1 MIKNNNLKYTF
12 FILLIFLSNPIISQN
27 DLLGEIDYVN
37 EDYKVGLSAF
47 KAHKIINGQSTKQSR
62 EKELFLYVAH
72 RFGSINGGIKTLFG
86 LDIANTKIEMFY
98 GLSDN
103 FQVGFSRES
112 LKKTYTI
119 NFKNKITSQESNFP
133 LNISI
138 YNSFNYNSSDF
149 LAPGVDLS
157 FSQRS
162 LFLSQLLISNRVSE
176 KLSFQLTPSFV
187 KRNYNEERILFENGE
202 VVFENGVPV
211 FTTFDREYNYALG
224 LGASYKINKRT
235 ALNLE
240 YFANLNRVENS
251 PNSDA
256 ISVGIDIET
265 GGHVFQLIF
274 SNTQSIDDVTVI
286 LDAEG
291 DWTKRHVFFGF
302 NILRIF

>member
-1 MIKNNNLKYTF
+1 MRENNNLKYISL
-12 FILLIFLSNPIISQN
+12 ILLIFLSNQIISQN
-27 DLLGEIDYVN
+27 DLLDEIDYVN

-47 KAHKIINGQSTKQSR
+47 KAHKIINGQSTKQSS
-62 EKELFLYVAH
+62 ENELFLYVAH

-98 GLSDN
+98 GISDN

-119 NFKNKITSQESNFP
+119 NFKNKITSQEYNFP

-157 FSQRS
+157 FSDRS
-162 LFLSQLLISNRVSE
+162 IFLSQLLMSNRISE
-176 KLSFQLTPSFV
+176 KLSFQLTPSFI
-187 KRNYNEERILFENGE
+187 KRNYNEERILFENG
-202 VVFENGVPV
+202 VPV
-211 FTTFDREYNYALG
+211 FTTFNREYNYALG

-274 SNTQSIDDVTVI
+274 SNTQSIDDVSVI

-291 DWTKRHVFFGF
+291 DWTKRQIFFGF

>member
-176 KLSFQLTPSFV
+176 KLSFQVTPSFV

-274 SNTQSIDDVTVI
+274 SNTQSIDDVSVI

-291 DWTKRHVFFGF
+291 DWTKRHIFFGF

>member
-274 SNTQSIDDVTVI
+274 SNTQSIDDVSVI

-291 DWTKRHVFFGF
+291 NWAERQIFFGF

>member
-251 PNSDA
+251 SNSDV

-274 SNTQSIDDVTVI
+274 SNTQSIDDVSVI

-291 DWTKRHVFFGF
+291 DWTKRHIFFGF

>member
-162 LFLSQLLISNRVSE
+162 LFLSQLLISNRFSE

-240 YFANLNRVENS
+240 YFANLKRVENS

-274 SNTQSIDDVTVI
+274 SNTQSIDDISVI

-291 DWTKRHVFFGF
+291 DWTKRHIFFGF

>member
-62 EKELFLYVAH
+62 KKELFLYVAH
-72 RFGSINGGIKTLFG
+72 RFGSINEGIKTLFG

-274 SNTQSIDDVTVI
+274 SNTQSIDDVSVI

-291 DWTKRHVFFGF
+291 DWTKRHIFFGF

>member
-1 MIKNNNLKYTF
+1 
-12 FILLIFLSNPIISQN
+12 
-27 DLLGEIDYVN
+27 
-37 EDYKVGLSAF
+37 
-47 KAHKIINGQSTKQSR
+47 
-62 EKELFLYVAH
+62 
-72 RFGSINGGIKTLFG
+72 
-86 LDIANTKIEMFY
+86 MFY
-98 GLSDN
+98 GISDN

-149 LAPGVDLS
+149 LAPGIDLS
-157 FSQRS
+157 FSDRS
-162 LFLSQLLISNRVSE
+162 IFLSQLLISNRISE
-176 KLSFQLTPSFV
+176 KLSFQLTPSFI
-187 KRNYNEERILFENGE
+187 KRNYNEERLLFENGE
-202 VVFENGVPV
+202 VVFENGLPV

-224 LGASYKINKRT
+224 LGTSYKINKRT
-235 ALNLE
+235 ALNFE

-251 PNSDA
+251 SNSDA
-256 ISVGIDIET
+256 ISLGIDIET

-274 SNTQSIDDVTVI
+274 SNTQSIDDASVI

-291 DWTKRHVFFGF
+291 DWTKRQIFFGF

>member
-274 SNTQSIDDVTVI
+274 SNTQSIDDVSVI

>member
-162 LFLSQLLISNRVSE
+162 LFLSQLLISNRVSD

-274 SNTQSIDDVTVI
+274 SNTQSIDDVSVI

-291 DWTKRHVFFGF
+291 DWTKRHIFFGF

>member
-274 SNTQSIDDVTVI
+274 SNTQSLDDASVI

-291 DWTKRHVFFGF
+291 DWTKRHIFFGF

>member
-119 NFKNKITSQESNFP
+119 NFKNKITSQESKFP

-274 SNTQSIDDVTVI
+274 SNTQSIDDVSVI

>member
-138 YNSFNYNSSDF
+138 YNSFNYNSSDS

-274 SNTQSIDDVTVI
+274 SNTQSIDDVSVI

-291 DWTKRHVFFGF
+291 DWTKRHIFFGF

>member
-1 MIKNNNLKYTF
+1 MKENNNLKFLTF
-12 FILLIFLSNPIISQN
+12 FLIILFSNSISSQN
-27 DLLGEIDYVN
+27 SLLEEIDFNN

-47 KAHKIINGQSTKQSR
+47 KAHKIINGQSTKQSSK
-62 EKELFLYVAH
+62 KELFLYVAH

-86 LDIANTKIEMFY
+86 LDIANTKI
-98 GLSDN
+98 D
-103 FQVGFSRES
+103 
-112 LKKTYTI
+112 TI

-157 FSQRS
+157 FSDRS
-162 LFLSQLLISNRVSE
+162 IFLSQLLISNRISE
-176 KLSFQLTPSFV
+176 KLSFQLTPSFI
-187 KRNYNEERILFENGE
+187 KRNYNEERLLFENGE
-202 VVFENGVPV
+202 VVFENGLPV

-224 LGASYKINKRT
+224 LGTSYKINKRT
-235 ALNLE
+235 ALNFE

-251 PNSDA
+251 SNSDT
-256 ISVGIDIET
+256 ISLGIDIET
-265 GGHVFQLIF
+265 GGHVFQLVF
-274 SNTQSIDDVTVI
+274 SNTQSIDDISVI

-291 DWTKRHVFFGF
+291 DWTKRQIFFGF

>member
-37 EDYKVGLSAF
+37 ENYKVGLSAF

-274 SNTQSIDDVTVI
+274 SNTQSIDDISVI

-291 DWTKRHVFFGF
+291 DWTKRHIFFGF

>member
-62 EKELFLYVAH
+62 KKELFLYVAH

-119 NFKNKITSQESNFP
+119 NFKNIITSQESNFP

-274 SNTQSIDDVTVI
+274 SNTQSIDDVSVI

-291 DWTKRHVFFGF
+291 DWTKRHIFFGF

>member
-1 MIKNNNLKYTF
+1 MRENNNLKYIF
-12 FILLIFLSNPIISQN
+12 LILLIFLSNQIISQN
-27 DLLGEIDYVN
+27 DLLDEIDYVN

-47 KAHKIINGQSTKQSR
+47 KAHKIINGQSTKQSS

-98 GLSDN
+98 GISDN

-157 FSQRS
+157 FSDRS
-162 LFLSQLLISNRVSE
+162 IFLSQLLISNRISE
-176 KLSFQLTPSFV
+176 KLSFQLTPSFI
-187 KRNYNEERILFENGE
+187 KRNYNEERILFENG
-202 VVFENGVPV
+202 VPV
-211 FTTFDREYNYALG
+211 FTTFEREYNYALG

-240 YFANLNRVENS
+240 YFVNLNRVENS

-274 SNTQSIDDVTVI
+274 SNTQSIDDVSVI

-291 DWTKRHVFFGF
+291 DWTKRQIFFGF

>member
-149 LAPGVDLS
+149 LAPGVNLS

-274 SNTQSIDDVTVI
+274 SNTQSIDDVSVI

-291 DWTKRHVFFGF
+291 DWTKRHIFFGF

>member
-1 MIKNNNLKYTF
+1 MKENNSLKFFTF
-12 FILLIFLSNPIISQN
+12 FLIILFSNLIISQN
-27 DLLGEIDYVN
+27 SLLEEIDYNN

-47 KAHKIINGQSTKQSR
+47 KAHKIINGQSTKQSGK
-62 EKELFLYVAH
+62 KELFLYVAH
-72 RFGSINGGIKTLFG
+72 RFGSINEGIKTLFG

-98 GLSDN
+98 GLSEN
-103 FQVGFSRES
+103 FQLGFSRES

-119 NFKNKITSQESNFP
+119 NFKNKITSQQSNFP

-149 LAPGVDLS
+149 LAPGVNLS
-157 FSQRS
+157 FSERS
-162 LFLSQLLISNRVSE
+162 IFLSQLLISNRISE
-176 KLSFQLTPSFV
+176 KLSIQLAPSFI
-187 KRNYNEERILFENGE
+187 KRNYNEERLLFENGE
-202 VVFENGVPV
+202 VVFENGLPV

-224 LGASYKINKRT
+224 LATSYKINKRT

-251 PNSDA
+251 SNSDA
-256 ISVGIDIET
+256 ISLGIDIET

-274 SNTQSIDDVTVI
+274 SNTQSIDDVSVI

-291 DWTKRHVFFGF
+291 DWTKRQIFFGF

>member
-187 KRNYNEERILFENGE
+187 KRNYNEERILFENGQ

-251 PNSDA
+251 PNSDT

-274 SNTQSIDDVTVI
+274 SNTQSIDDVSVI

-291 DWTKRHVFFGF
+291 DWTKRHIFFGF

>member
-1 MIKNNNLKYTF
+1 MRENNNLKYIF
-12 FILLIFLSNPIISQN
+12 LILLIFLSNQIISQN
-27 DLLGEIDYVN
+27 DLLDEIDYVN

-47 KAHKIINGQSTKQSR
+47 KAHKIINGQSTKQSS

-98 GLSDN
+98 GISDN

-157 FSQRS
+157 FSDRS
-162 LFLSQLLISNRVSE
+162 IFLSQLLMSNRISE
-176 KLSFQLTPSFV
+176 KLSFQLTPSFI
-187 KRNYNEERILFENGE
+187 KRNYNEERILFENG
-202 VVFENGVPV
+202 VPV
-211 FTTFDREYNYALG
+211 FTTFEREYNYALG

-274 SNTQSIDDVTVI
+274 SNTQSIDDVSVI

-291 DWTKRHVFFGF
+291 DWTKRQIFFGF

>member
-62 EKELFLYVAH
+62 EKELFLHVAH

-162 LFLSQLLISNRVSE
+162 LFLSQLLISNRISE

-274 SNTQSIDDVTVI
+274 SNTQSIDDVSVI

-291 DWTKRHVFFGF
+291 DWTKRHIFFGF

>member
-274 SNTQSIDDVTVI
+274 SNTQSIDDVSVI

-291 DWTKRHVFFGF
+291 DCTKRHIFFGF